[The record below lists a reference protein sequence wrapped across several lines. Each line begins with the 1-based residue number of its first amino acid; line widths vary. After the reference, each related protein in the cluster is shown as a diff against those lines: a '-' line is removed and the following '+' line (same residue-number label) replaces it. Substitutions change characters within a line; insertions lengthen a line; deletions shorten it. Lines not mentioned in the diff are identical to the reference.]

1 MIEAIIA
8 AVVGIVFGVGGK
20 FAYDTQS
27 KSSAKTK
34 VERDLARA
42 EQKATDIV
50 LKAKDE
56 ALEIENERRKEL
68 KN

>member
-8 AVVGIVFGVGGK
+8 AIVGIVFGVGGK

-42 EQKATDIV
+42 EQQKMKH
-50 LKAKDE
+50 LKLRTSDE
-56 ALEIENERRKEL
+56 